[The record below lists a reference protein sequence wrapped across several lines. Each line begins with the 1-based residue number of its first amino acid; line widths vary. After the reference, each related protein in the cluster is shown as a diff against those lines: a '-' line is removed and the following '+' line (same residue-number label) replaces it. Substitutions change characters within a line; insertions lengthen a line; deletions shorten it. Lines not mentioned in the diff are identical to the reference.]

1 MWYNKIVNDLGEIPA
16 AISYYDNEI
25 LVANNECKL
34 SGSLER
40 NAQELSG
47 ITSYRFGQ
55 LQEVE
60 AILKYLNIKYD
71 KMRSDHYKK
80 YLERYQREL
89 SDRSIEKYI
98 DGESDIVDMS
108 VLINEVSLVRNKYL
122 ALMKGLDIKNWQITN
137 IVKLRVVGLETTTLE
152 QGRIVS

>member
-1 MWYNKIVNDLGEIPA
+1 MWYNKVVDNLGEIPN
-16 AISYYDNEI
+16 AIAYYENEI
-25 LVANNECKL
+25 ADAKSECKL
-34 SGSLER
+34 TGSLEK

-47 ITSYRFGQ
+47 ITSHRFGQ
-55 LQEVE
+55 LQEIE

-98 DGESDIVDMS
+98 DGESDIVDMC
-108 VLINEVSLVRNKYL
+108 VLVNEVSLVRNKYL
-122 ALMKGLDIKNWQITN
+122 ALMKGLDIKNWQLTN

-152 QGRIVS
+152 HGRLGS